1 MYPLIINNIKGNM
14 ALRYVIQQYLQKL
27 HTKDINDTKQ

>member
-14 ALRYVIQQYLQKL
+14 ALRYVIQQYLQKIQ
-27 HTKDINDTKQ
+27 HSDVNDTRR